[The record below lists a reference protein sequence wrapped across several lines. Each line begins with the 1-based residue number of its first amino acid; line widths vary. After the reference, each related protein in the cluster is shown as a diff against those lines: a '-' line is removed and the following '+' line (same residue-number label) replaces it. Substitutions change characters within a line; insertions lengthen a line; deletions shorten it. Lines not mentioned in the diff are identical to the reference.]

1 MLKLSSG
8 ASVSGL
14 YDTLISSNRANIAT
28 KSREALIEESQKP
41 LQSTIKTAPNDS
53 YSASYLGSKHI
64 KIAFEDAKSGQMIST
79 NLSLKNA
86 INLILTFKNE
96 NNFFLRNDGVL
107 RLNGEAQNFVSGW
120 FNELAYNL
128 NLLGADADK
137 NGLVEGEENLN
148 AFYYRTPY
156 VYGNAKKAQ
165 DTTIYTLAGGE
176 RLAFYDT
183 ALRGQENG
191 VERTIEAALDGV
203 LSEDEN
209 ADGKISFLE
218 HFGSLKAALGNVEMD
233 ISGSKTS
240 FNPLEFILEELKKM
254 LQEALEGAT
263 SLESKALEQG
273 LSALSA
279 IELELFK
286 SQNPLEYERL
296 KNEQKNLKNLIM
308 NEQNLSK
315 NSQENSNLNDI
326 KSQKSA
332 GNLSEN
338 LSANFGVNLPTQIN
352 NSGANLGLNSSTE
365 TSPARQRVLNLLEK
379 SLGRDFLAQIKSYNL
394 KIVDLRA

>member
-14 YDTLISSNRANIAT
+14 YDTLISSKRVNIAA

-64 KIAFEDAKSGQMIST
+64 KITFEDEKSGQMISA

-96 NNFFLRNDGVL
+96 NNFFLRSDGVL

-183 ALRGQENG
+183 ALRGQEKG

-218 HFGSLKAALGNVEMD
+218 HFGSLKAALGNVEM
-233 ISGSKTS
+233 
-240 FNPLEFILEELKKM
+240 
-254 LQEALEGAT
+254 ALAAQ
-263 SLESKALEQG
+263 KQALT
-273 LSALSA
+273 
-279 IELELFK
+279 
-286 SQNPLEYERL
+286 P
-296 KNEQKNLKNLIM
+296 
-308 NEQNLSK
+308 
-315 NSQENSNLNDI
+315 
-326 KSQKSA
+326 
-332 GNLSEN
+332 
-338 LSANFGVNLPTQIN
+338 
-352 NSGANLGLNSSTE
+352 
-365 TSPARQRVLNLLEK
+365 
-379 SLGRDFLAQIKSYNL
+379 
-394 KIVDLRA
+394 